1 MPALC
6 CDLGGEGRR
15 EDLLAGEGA
24 RGSGGV
30 GCSGNLEEEWSG
42 ESSRFVVDLVSVLD
56 PGDGMYEYPQSVFI
70 SLKRA

>member
-1 MPALC
+1 M
-6 CDLGGEGRR
+6 
-15 EDLLAGEGA
+15 LAGEGA

-56 PGDGMYEYPQSVFI
+56 PGDGMYEYPQSVFCH
-70 SLKRA
+70 